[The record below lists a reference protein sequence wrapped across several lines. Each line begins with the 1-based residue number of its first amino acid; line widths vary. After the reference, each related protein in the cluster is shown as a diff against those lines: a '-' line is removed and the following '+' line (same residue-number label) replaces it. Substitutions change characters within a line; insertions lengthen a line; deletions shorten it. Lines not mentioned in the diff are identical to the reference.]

1 MTHVTFDISTLEL
14 RAEGHAGSG
23 KDFDEACCA
32 VSTLMFTL
40 AQALDEYG
48 IDAVGEGEEGGDYL
62 VIRSEE
68 MGSLASVIYGT
79 IFAGMQLIAEKYPEY
94 IELEI
99 R

>member
-1 MTHVTFDISTLEL
+1 MTKVTFDISTLEL

-23 KDFDEACCA
+23 EVCCA

-62 VIRSEE
+62 SIRSEE
-68 MGSLASVIYGT
+68 TGSLATVIYGT
-79 IFAGMQLIAEKYPEY
+79 VFAGMQLIAEKYPGY